1 MNLLLDTH
9 VLLWALDSP
18 ERLDDRARDAIRD
31 PRNRV
36 LVSSASA
43 WEISIKTALGKLR
56 FDGDLTGVLKAVGFD
71 PLAIDV
77 EHALAAG
84 ALPPVHRD
92 PFDRM
97 LVAQARA
104 EGLTV
109 VTRDDVFESYDVPT
123 LRA

>member
-9 VLLWALDSP
+9 VLLWAVDTP

-36 LVSSASA
+36 AVSSASA
-43 WEISIKTALGKLR
+43 WEISINTALGKLR
-56 FDGDLTGVLKAVGFD
+56 FDGDLTAVLKAVGFD

-109 VTRDDVFESYDVPT
+109 VTRDDVFDGYDVPT

>member
-9 VLLWALDSP
+9 VLLWAVDTP
-18 ERLDDRARDAIRD
+18 ERLDHRARDAIRD

-36 LVSSASA
+36 VASSASA

-56 FDGDLTGVLKAVGFD
+56 FDGDLTAVLNAVGFD

-109 VTRDDVFESYDVPT
+109 VTRDDVFDGYDVPT